1 MAPSNTDIKK
11 SKEPSYLKRKRKQLG
26 RRFENK
32 RYERLKKSVGT
43 YAMGLRIQKLLADF
57 DLYKSKFHNR
67 LDEQRQKNK
76 QNKQAG
82 GKKTK
87 RKRKNKKK
95 RRKTRK
101 R

>member
-1 MAPSNTDIKK
+1 MAPNPEKPKK
-11 SKEPSYLKRKRKQLG
+11 KLPYLKRKKKEMDTRYK
-26 RRFENK
+26 NK
-32 RYERLKKSVGT
+32 KYERLKKSVGT
-43 YAMGLRIQKLLADF
+43 DAMGQRVQKFLADF
-57 DLYKSKFHNR
+57 NLYKSKFHNR
-67 LDEQRQKNK
+67 LHKQRQKNK

>member
-1 MAPSNTDIKK
+1 MAPKPEKPKK
-11 SKEPSYLKRKRKQLG
+11 KQSYLKRKRKEMG
-26 RRFENK
+26 K
-32 RYERLKKSVGT
+32 RYGNKKYARLKKSVGT
-43 YAMGLRIQKLLADF
+43 DAMGQRVQKLLANF

-67 LDEQRQKNK
+67 LDEKRQQNKQNK

-87 RKRKNKKK
+87 RKNKKK
-95 RRKTRK
+95 RRRTRK

>member
-1 MAPSNTDIKK
+1 MAPNPEKPKK
-11 SKEPSYLKRKRKQLG
+11 KKSYLKRKRNEMNTRYK
-26 RRFENK
+26 NK
-32 RYERLKKSVGT
+32 KYERLKKSVGT
-43 YAMGLRIQKLLADF
+43 DAMGQRVQKFLADF

-67 LDEQRQKNK
+67 LHKQRQKNK

-87 RKRKNKKK
+87 RKNKKK